1 MKPKERFDELR
12 KHKVGWFSL
21 KTRLTLLVG
30 AEVLVSIL
38 LASGFLALLTRIF
51 PAMAV
56 VPDLIWVP
64 LFALAVALIATAFLS
79 RLFFDPVKKLR
90 EGMQRVADGDFSVR
104 LGEKSHSQ
112 EIREMYAGFNM
123 MVQELS
129 ATEILQS
136 DFVSNVSH
144 EIKTPINAI
153 EGYTTLLQNGDS
165 LTNEQQEYIDKIL
178 FNTRRL
184 SALVGNILLLSKLE
198 NRAIQT
204 DKTCFRVDEQI
215 RQSLLAL
222 ENAWVAKDIDFDIE
236 LDEVEYLGSE
246 LLLHHVWDN
255 LISNAVKFSPDGG
268 VIRMRLF
275 RDEKHVIFVIE
286 DEGCGLT
293 EEAQKHLF
301 DKFYQ
306 ADTSHKQA
314 GNGLGLALVRNIL
327 SICGGRITAQNRAE
341 GGARFAVEL

>member
-1 MKPKERFDELR
+1 MKAKERFDELR
-12 KHKVGWFSL
+12 KQKVGWFSL

-30 AEVLVSIL
+30 AEVLISIL
-38 LASGFLALLTRIF
+38 LASIFLSLLTRVF

-56 VPDLIWVP
+56 IPDLVWMP
-64 LFALAVALIATAFLS
+64 LFSLAVALIATAFLS

-90 EGMQRVADGDFSVR
+90 EGMQKVADGDFSVR
-104 LGEKSHSQ
+104 LDEQSHSQ

-144 EIKTPINAI
+144 EFKTPINAI
-153 EGYTTLLQNGDS
+153 EGYATLLQDCEIS
-165 LTNEQQEYIDKIL
+165 DQQEYVEKIL

-184 SALVGNILLLSKLE
+184 SALVGNILLLSKIE
-198 NRAIQT
+198 NRSIRT
-204 DKTCFRVDEQI
+204 DKSCFRVDEQI

-222 ENAWVAKDIDFDIE
+222 ESAWTAKDIAFDVE
-236 LDEVEYLGSE
+236 LDEIEYLGSE

-255 LISNAVKFSPDGG
+255 LISNAVKFSPHGG
-268 VIRMRLF
+268 NVCMRLF
-275 RDEKHVIFVIE
+275 RKDARVVFVIE
-286 DEGCGLT
+286 DEGSGLS

-306 ADTSHKQA
+306 ADTSHKQE
-314 GNGLGLALVRNIL
+314 GNGLGLALVRNVL
-327 SICGGRITAQNRAE
+327 DACGGSVTAQNRAQ
-341 GGARFAVEL
+341 GGARFVVEL

>member
-1 MKPKERFDELR
+1 MKAKERFDELR

-21 KTRLTLLVG
+21 KTRLTLSVG
-30 AEVLVSIL
+30 LEVLVGIL
-38 LASGFLALLTRIF
+38 LASGFLALLRRIF
-51 PAMAV
+51 PAMKVIPDV
-56 VPDLIWVP
+56 VWIP
-64 LFALAVALIATAFLS
+64 LFSLAVALIATAFLS
-79 RLFFDPVKKLR
+79 KLFFDPVKKIR
-90 EGMQRVADGDFSVR
+90 EGMQKVADGDFSVR
-104 LGEKSHSQ
+104 LDEKSHSQ

-123 MVQELS
+123 MAQELS

-153 EGYTTLLQNGDS
+153 EGYTTLLQNEDS
-165 LTNEQQEYIDKIL
+165 LTDEQQEYIDKIL

-204 DKTCFRVDEQI
+204 DKSSFRVDEQI

-222 ENAWVAKDIDFDIE
+222 ENAWAAKGIDFDIE

-268 VIRMRLF
+268 AIRMRLSR
-275 RDEKHVIFVIE
+275 RDGRVVFVIE

-293 EEAQKHLF
+293 EESQKHLF

-306 ADTSHKQA
+306 ADTSHKQD

-327 SICGGRITAQNRAE
+327 SICGGTIRAE
-341 GGARFAVEL
+341 NREKGGARFIVEL